1 MNITS
6 AQLTSAGTI
15 DVQYGQNTTGR
26 ISGWSYTPTGNLV
39 CGETYTFYFYP
50 QFSGT
55 VLTENFTISGVDEAG
70 IPRSDT
76 AVLRQGFDTDFRNY
90 SLWSS
95 AFYGMNVNSTAATEN
110 YFEVN
115 ATITDWDSNHTA
127 TIIIIPRKGVSL
139 IAQWYVED
147 PTQPTGSVISSL
159 EIVVADSITGT
170 GQASAVYVSSS
181 ATVSLVYSST
191 DTSIATIDPD
201 TGGITVLQDGTVTF
215 CVQDRLSGLVDCK
228 QVQVTTLQ
236 GFSVTYDVISTTDAT
251 FLMNP
256 EGISGFTS
264 ARLANGT
271 PVELGNEYYFPET
284 GLQTVYYTLV
294 NSTIPFRAF
303 SASLKSRIV
312 AVNLSSDIT
321 GIGEQAFYN
330 GSITN
335 LVIPS
340 SVTAIGAVAFAQNP
354 LTSLTLNEGLLSIGH
369 GSFATTELTT
379 VNLPNSLTST
389 GGLNGDSL
397 ANPFHTCPYLVSFTG
412 KFASDNGRLLVND
425 GGAVSFAPYGLTEYD
440 IPSYVTRL
448 GYGLFMH
455 SGLNSIRIP
464 STVTRIDTWAFEDCC
479 CLTGL
484 TIPAS
489 VTSFGNGIWDCY
501 HSPNVM
507 YSYEMQYI
515 EFKGTTPPTYIGDY
529 PLGNYSYNPWQ
540 TFPIYVP
547 CQSLEAYRTAFPG
560 YEERIVCSET
570 PQTLATSITLN
581 LNSTV
586 TDYAVA
592 ACYYTPS
599 DASVDIHYS
608 IEGTTAA
615 TINEFTGEITVLDDG
630 SGTVY
635 VRDYNSGLYD
645 GKLVTFAKT
654 PDTGE
659 TGAITAL
666 TLSVADDIIASGVA
680 TPIYAPLDVPVS
692 LYYTSSDTSKATIDQ
707 NGNITVLDNGLVTF
721 CAMDRYSG
729 LRDCKEV
736 TVREAVYIDDI
747 ELHNTLV
754 IGQEAADVTYTP
766 SSATVSLVYS
776 SSNPDIISVDS
787 NGLMTVNDYG
797 TADITVR
804 DVYTN
809 RSDVKTITGMK
820 AIDPEPYK
828 SNYLTFDIL
837 TGGTVT
843 LKSGLETGITIDVRI
858 NGGSWSTKKPKSGSN
873 VNITVSPGDKLE
885 FRASRSKYNHTIFAS
900 SFCRFNVSGNIMS
913 IVNKE
918 PSSFSARTQ
927 FDETYVFRDLFAGCA
942 GIVDA
947 SCLAMPITGLTTG
960 CYERMF
966 RNCTNMK
973 VAPMLPATRFYG
985 TSGSTSWSYR
995 RMFEGCSSLFY
1006 VKCLLGPTYGN
1017 TGGVEDWLSGVASNG
1032 YFIKNSDGITSEL
1045 NIPSS
1050 WTVIDAT

>member
-1 MNITS
+1 MANLNLTYSGNMNITS

-15 DVQYGQNTTGR
+15 DVQYEPNTTGR

-39 CGETYTFYFYP
+39 CGETYTFYLYP

-90 SLWSS
+90 RLFLSN
-95 AFYGMNVNSTAATEN
+95 FYYMNVNSTAATEN
-110 YFEVN
+110 YLEVN
-115 ATITDWDSNHTA
+115 ATITGWDSYHNA
-127 TIIIIPRKGVSL
+127 TILIIPMKGVQL
-139 IAQWYVED
+139 VAQWYVED

-201 TGGITVLQDGTVTF
+201 TGAITVLQDGTVTF
-215 CVQDRLSGLVDCK
+215 CVQDRLSGLVDCE
-228 QVQVTTLQ
+228 QVNVYLDVPPGPDTGETGGTNEFIVFYNVT
-236 GFSVTYDVISTTDAT
+236 STTQPTWIAST
-251 FLMNP
+251 IGGENYP
-256 EGISGFTS
+256 YQPVEGGVQNSTLIS
-264 ARLANGT
+264 ARLEDGT
-271 PVELGNEYYFPET
+271 NVPLIEENYCIYYTFPET
-284 GLQTVYYTLV
+284 GVQKIYYT
-294 NSTIPFRAF
+294 SSDSRIPGGAFAFRAGYTPGPSSLALF
-303 SASLKSRIV
+303 GVNTLNMTDIGWSAFFHMDNLTSLVMPNMNYIGDEVFLGHS
-312 AVNLSSDIT
+312 LT
-321 GIGEQAFYN
+321 G
-330 GSITN
+330 N
-335 LVIPS
+335 LVLPNTLTHIGGGAFEGGDGRLTSVTIPS
-340 SVTAIGAVAFAQNP
+340 SVTFIGGNGLYIAGLESMTFLGTNP
-354 LTSLTLNEGLLSIGH
+354 
-369 GSFATTELTT
+369 
-379 VNLPNSLTST
+379 
-389 GGLNGDSL
+389 
-397 ANPFHTCPYLVSFTG
+397 PYLG
-412 KFASDNGRLLVND
+412 YNQA
-425 GGAVSFAPYGLTEYD
+425 
-440 IPSYVTRL
+440 L
-448 GYGLFMH
+448 GY
-455 SGLNSIRIP
+455 
-464 STVTRIDTWAFEDCC
+464 
-479 CLTGL
+479 TG
-484 TIPAS
+484 
-489 VTSFGNGIWDCY
+489 Y
-501 HSPNVM
+501 
-507 YSYEMQYI
+507 
-515 EFKGTTPPTYIGDY
+515 
-529 PLGNYSYNPWQ
+529 

-547 CQSLEAYRTAFPG
+547 CEAVYDYVSAFTQ
-560 YEERIVCSET
+560 YAHRILCDGGGE
-570 PQTLATSITLN
+570 P
-581 LNSTV
+581 
-586 TDYAVA
+586 
-592 ACYYTPS
+592 
-599 DASVDIHYS
+599 
-608 IEGTTAA
+608 TT
-615 TINEFTGEITVLDDG
+615 G
-630 SGTVY
+630 
-635 VRDYNSGLYD
+635 
-645 GKLVTFAKT
+645 
-654 PDTGE
+654 
-659 TGAITAL
+659 L
-666 TLSVADDIIASGVA
+666 TLSVADEIVESGVA
-680 TPIYAPLDVPVS
+680 VAIYPTDVFERYPEF
-692 LYYTSSDTSKATIDQ
+692 LSSNPDVATID
-707 NGNITVLDNGLVTF
+707 NSGNITVISNGITTICVRD
-721 CAMDRYSG
+721 MVSG
-729 LRDCKEV
+729 LSDCK
-736 TVREAVYIDDI
+736 TITARRAVYISSI

-787 NGLMTVNDYG
+787 NGLITVNDYG

-1006 VKCLLGPTYGN
+1006 VKCLLGPYVN

-1032 YFIKNSDGITSEL
+1032 YFIKNSDGITSKL

-1050 WTVIDAT
+1050 WTVINAT